1 MISIHLYGKLRKYA
15 EDKRPS
21 GNSVVRTEVID
32 GETLEMVLKRVGINL
47 AEVYTIFL
55 NAKLLTTHN
64 RMARWLE
71 YPQAVENPGD
81 WDLTI
86 IIKDGDRVG
95 LFGRDM
101 PALVV

>member
-1 MISIHLYGKLRKYA
+1 MISIYLYGKLRKYA
-15 EDKRPS
+15 KNPKPS
-21 GNSVVRTEVID
+21 GDSVVVMEAVE
-32 GETLEMVLKRVGINL
+32 GENIEMLLRRAGINL
-47 AEVYTIFL
+47 EEIYTIFL

-71 YPQAVENPGD
+71 YPQAFENPHD
-81 WDLTI
+81 WDLSI
-86 IIKDGDRVG
+86 IVKDGDRVG